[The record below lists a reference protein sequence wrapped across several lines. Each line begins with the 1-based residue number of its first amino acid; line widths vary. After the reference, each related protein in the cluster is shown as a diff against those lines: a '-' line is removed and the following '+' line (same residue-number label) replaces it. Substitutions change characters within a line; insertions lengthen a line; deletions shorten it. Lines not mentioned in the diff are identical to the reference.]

1 MSATSLQP
9 RMSHLIVTLSSEP
22 LDPAGLYD
30 YVASPDASTVGA
42 HSSVPLSLLPK
53 AGPGTEVVALVPA
66 QRLSWFQVQL
76 PKGMLGRGFFQ
87 ENGAPRLRAVLEG
100 LLEDRLLDET
110 AQLHFALEPAPA
122 ADAPVWVAACDRA
135 WLRAALQALEQS
147 GRAVG
152 RVVPEFAP
160 DVLDNTL
167 YVMGEPDDAKMVFT
181 ESGAVVVW
189 PLTAAAVAL
198 VNWPESSPLQAEPAV
213 AALAEQLFNRSV
225 SIEQLAQRRVQALQS
240 AWDLAQFDL
249 VNSNSARTWKQLS
262 AGWTD
267 FVRSPRWRAARFAAL
282 ALVLVNLAG
291 LNAWAW
297 KEKSQLQAKR
307 VAVREVL
314 TSTFPKV
321 QVVVD
326 APAQMAKEMAAMQQ
340 ASGEASVRDMET
352 IMSVFGALAP
362 ANTAPSAIDFV
373 AGELR
378 LKGVQLSPADVAA
391 LSFKLQPQG
400 YGLSAEGDSLVIRQG
415 VAR

>member
-1 MSATSLQP
+1 MCI
-9 RMSHLIVTLSSEP
+9 R
-22 LDPAGLYD
+22 
-30 YVASPDASTVGA
+30 
-42 HSSVPLSLLPK
+42 
-53 AGPGTEVVALVPA
+53 
-66 QRLSWFQVQL
+66 
-76 PKGMLGRGFFQ
+76 
-87 ENGAPRLRAVLEG
+87 
-100 LLEDRLLDET
+100 DR
-110 AQLHFALEPAPA
+110 
-122 ADAPVWVAACDRA
+122 
-135 WLRAALQALEQS
+135 
-147 GRAVG
+147 
-152 RVVPEFAP
+152 
-160 DVLDNTL
+160 
-167 YVMGEPDDAKMVFT
+167 
-181 ESGAVVVW
+181 
-189 PLTAAAVAL
+189 
-198 VNWPESSPLQAEPAV
+198 
-213 AALAEQLFNRSV
+213 
-225 SIEQLAQRRVQALQS
+225 
-240 AWDLAQFDL
+240 
-249 VNSNSARTWKQLS
+249 
-262 AGWTD
+262 
-267 FVRSPRWRAARFAAL
+267 

-400 YGLSAEGDSLVIRQG
+400 YGLTAEGDSLVIRQG